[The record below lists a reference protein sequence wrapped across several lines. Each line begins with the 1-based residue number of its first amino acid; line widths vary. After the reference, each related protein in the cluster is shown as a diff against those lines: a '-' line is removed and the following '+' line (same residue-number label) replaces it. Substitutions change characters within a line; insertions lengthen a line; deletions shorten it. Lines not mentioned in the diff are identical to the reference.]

1 MTTQY
6 EFDRARSNL
15 HHFVLRTARN
25 VARSVGFGYQEVDS
39 APETLQSIRE
49 AFLKA
54 RKDRQAFPVYAGA
67 SEKTVYLSPEGNW
80 AFRFWHDILHVI
92 HASDT
97 TFEDEVKLGWLHVQ
111 AVEKE
116 FGKGSLEARI
126 MGWDTVGQSAYHS
139 ILGNFPEDQSRFVF
153 EAIRLGGKLE
163 HWEEMARN
171 GLEETV

>member
-6 EFDRARSNL
+6 EFDRARANL

-25 VARSVGFGYQEVDS
+25 VARSVGFGYQEVAD

-54 RKDRQAFPVYAGA
+54 RKDRQAFPVYSGA
-67 SEKTVYLSPEGNW
+67 SDKTVYLNPEGNW

-97 TFEDEVKLGWLHVQ
+97 KFEDEVKLGYLHVQ

-126 MGWDTVGQSAYHS
+126 MGWDTVGQSAYHA
-139 ILGNFPEDQSRFVF
+139 ILGNFPEDQAGFVF
-153 EAIRLGGKLE
+153 ASLKSGAKLE
-163 HWEEMARN
+163 LWEELARN
-171 GLEETV
+171 GLIEA

>member
-6 EFDRARSNL
+6 EFDRARANL
-15 HHFVLRTARN
+15 HHFVLKTARN
-25 VARSVGFGYQEVDS
+25 VARSVGFGYGEAMD
-39 APETLQSIRE
+39 APDTLQGIRE

-67 SEKTVYLSPEGNW
+67 SDKTVYLSPEGNW

-126 MGWDTVGQSAYHS
+126 MGWDTVGQSAYHA
-139 ILGNFPEDQSRFVF
+139 IMGNFPEDQRQFVF
-153 EAIRLGGKLE
+153 EALSRGANLNM
-163 HWEEMARN
+163 WADMAYN
-171 GLEETV
+171 GLQAEA

>member
-1 MTTQY
+1 MTTQF
-6 EFDRARSNL
+6 EFDRARTNL
-15 HHFVLRTARN
+15 HHFVLKTARN
-25 VARSVGFGYQEVDS
+25 VARSVGFGYEEVDN

-54 RKDRQAFPVYAGA
+54 RKDRQAFPVFAGA
-67 SEKTVYLSPEGNW
+67 SDKTVYLSAEGNW

-97 TFEDEVKLGWLHVQ
+97 TFEDEVKLGYLHVQ

-126 MGWDTVGQSAYHS
+126 MGWDTVGQSAYHAMM
-139 ILGNFPEDQSRFVF
+139 GNFPEDQAGFVLD
-153 EAIRLGGKLE
+153 ALKRGAKLDL
-163 HWEEMARN
+163 WVEMARN
-171 GLEETV
+171 GLEVEV